1 MAGTDRT
8 RTVVTGGPA
17 IVLVEP
23 QLPENIGTTA
33 RAMFNFGLDDLRLVR
48 PREAWPNARSRA
60 VASGAD
66 PVIDRARVFD
76 SAAEAVADCRHVLAT
91 TARARDMQ
99 KPVLTPEDAAGDLR
113 RRHEAG
119 ERVAILFGP
128 ERTGLTNDDVAL
140 AGAILSVP
148 VNPAFASLN
157 LAQAVLII
165 AYEWFKGVDAAPPA
179 QPATARS
186 RPAEWAELVGL
197 FEHLE
202 RELDAAGFLH
212 PPEKA
217 PTMARNIR
225 ALLARAELT
234 EQEVRTLRGVVT
246 ALTKPHGRRRAEPP
260 AA

>member
-1 MAGTDRT
+1 M
-8 RTVVTGGPA
+8 TGGPA

-48 PREAWPNARSRA
+48 PRKAWPNERARA
-60 VASGAD
+60 AASGAD
-66 PVIDRARVFD
+66 PVIDRARLFD
-76 SAAEAVADCRHVLAT
+76 SAAAAVADCRHVLAT
-91 TARARDMQ
+91 TARTRDMQ
-99 KPVLTPEDAAGDLR
+99 KLVLTPAEAAVDLR
-113 RRHEAG
+113 GRHEAG

-140 AGAILSVP
+140 ARAILSVP
-148 VNPAFASLN
+148 VNPVFASLN

-165 AYEWFKGVDAAPPA
+165 AYEWFKGVDATPPA
-179 QPATARS
+179 QPATPRS
-186 RPAEWAELVGL
+186 RPAEWVELVGL

-225 ALLARAELT
+225 TLLARADLT

-246 ALTKPHGRRRAEPP
+246 ALTKPNGRRRAEPP